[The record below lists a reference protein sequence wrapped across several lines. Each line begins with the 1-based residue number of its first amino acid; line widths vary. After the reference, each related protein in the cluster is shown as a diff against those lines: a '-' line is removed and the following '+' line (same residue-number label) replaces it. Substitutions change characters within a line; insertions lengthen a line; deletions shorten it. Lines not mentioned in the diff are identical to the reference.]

1 MTDKFTNPFRYSPH
15 PLVKLAAEFVISDL
29 DKRISEDLLP
39 DKVCRGFKEGKML
52 GVLVCKSEKDES
64 EPIFLAGFSGS
75 VGGCS
80 MIEGFVPPIFDL
92 NDPDGYYK
100 QKEAEINDLND
111 FITDLINASEYHDYM
126 KMLWTAEAQRDAD
139 LAEMRERM
147 AASKM
152 DRHRRRKEGCDESIL
167 IKESQ
172 HEKANLKRLKLSHE
186 AKIKDIEYN
195 LQGFKDNIDKQVQ
208 KRAALSDALQ
218 QWIFENYKVH
228 NACGE
233 EASIHEIF
241 SSQGLTPQGGT
252 GDCAAPKLLEHAY
265 KQGLKPLAMGEFW
278 YGTSPNTAVRSKA
291 SSWRVTHQ
299 MTTTAL
305 S

>member
-1 MTDKFTNPFRYSPH
+1 MLQHQRHAYRNINILEQR
-15 PLVKLAAEFVISDL
+15 A
-29 DKRISEDLLP
+29 RIY
-39 DKVCRGFKEGKML
+39 G
-52 GVLVCKSEKDES
+52 
-64 EPIFLAGFSGS
+64 
-75 VGGCS
+75 
-80 MIEGFVPPIFDL
+80 
-92 NDPDGYYK
+92 
-100 QKEAEINDLND
+100 
-111 FITDLINASEYHDYM
+111 
-126 KMLWTAEAQRDAD
+126 
-139 LAEMRERM
+139 
-147 AASKM
+147 
-152 DRHRRRKEGCDESIL
+152 RRRKEGCDESIL

-265 KQGLKPLAMGEFW
+265 KQRLKPLAMGEFW
-278 YGTSPNTAVRSKA
+278 YGTSPNTAVRSHGHFYPSCTSKCGPLLGYMLKGLELESDA
-291 SSWRVTHQ
+291 SDDDHCPVVIRRDDTFIAISKPSGMPSVPGLDGRISAQEWLEKIFGSESIHPVHRLDMDTSGVLLFAR
-299 MTTTAL
+299 TAEAAVDL
-305 S
+305 RRQF